1 MIKLSLAAAAAFA
14 LTACATA
21 ALASPE
27 EGAVSPPTPSDG
39 VQVMILGTYHFDNP
53 GLDLVNVA
61 ADDVLAERR
70 QGELELVAERLAAFQ
85 PTAVAVEKVPRGGS
99 LIDSSFARFTEAD
112 LTSDRNEIVQI
123 GYRIAHQQG
132 IDRVYAVD
140 AQDGEID
147 FFPFDRVQSFTEKT
161 GQMDLVNGKIA
172 QIQAEVEAIADN
184 REATPMYELL
194 ARENDAERTQR
205 MHSNFYYGLLKL
217 ADAEEQ
223 PGAALNYGWYARNAL
238 IFANIA
244 GSSQPGD
251 RILVIY
257 GSGHNYWLQHFAET
271 TPGFQFV
278 NPVPYLTGQAT
289 ASTAANGS

>member
-1 MIKLSLAAAAAFA
+1 MLKLTLAAIAAFA
-14 LTACATA
+14 LTACATP

-27 EGAVSPPTPSDG
+27 EAAVTPPSLSDV
-39 VQVMILGTYHFDNP
+39 VQIMVLGTYHFDNP

-70 QGELELVAERLAAFQ
+70 QSELKLVAERLAAFQ

-99 LIDSSFARFTEAD
+99 LIDPGFAQFTEAD
-112 LTSDRNEIVQI
+112 LTADRNEIVQI
-123 GYRIAHQQG
+123 GYRVAHQQG

-140 AQDGEID
+140 AQDGEIE
-147 FFPFDRVQSFTEKT
+147 FFPFDRVQRFAEKT
-161 GQMDLVNGKIA
+161 GQMDLVNSKIA
-172 QIQAEVEAIADN
+172 QIQAEVEAIADD
-184 REATPMYELL
+184 RKATPMYELL

-244 GSSQPGD
+244 ASSQPGD

-271 TPGFQFV
+271 MPGFQFV
-278 NPVPYLTGQAT
+278 DPGPYLTGQAT

>member
-1 MIKLSLAAAAAFA
+1 MLKLTLA
-14 LTACATA
+14 ATA
-21 ALASPE
+21 AVALAACTTPVLATPE
-27 EGAVSPPTPSDG
+27 EAAAPVLSSDS
-39 VQVMILGTYHFDNP
+39 VQVMVLGTYHFDNP

-70 QGELELVAERLAAFQ
+70 QSELKLVAERLAAFQ

-99 LIDSSFARFTEAD
+99 LIDPGFARFTEAD

-132 IDRVYAVD
+132 VDRVYAVD
-140 AQDGEID
+140 AQDGEIE
-147 FFPFDRVQSFTEKT
+147 FFPFDRVQSFAEKT

-172 QIQAEVEAIADN
+172 QIQAEVEAIADD

-194 ARENDAERTQR
+194 AWENDAERTQR

-244 GSSQPGD
+244 ASSQPGD

-278 NPVPYLTGQAT
+278 DPVPYLTGQAT

>member
-1 MIKLSLAAAAAFA
+1 MIKLSLAAAAVFA
-14 LTACATA
+14 LTACATP

-27 EGAVSPPTPSDG
+27 EAAVTPPVQSDG

-70 QGELELVAERLAAFQ
+70 QSELKLVAERLTAFQ

-99 LIDSSFARFTEAD
+99 LIDPGFARFTEAD

-140 AQDGEID
+140 AQDGEIE
-147 FFPFDRVQSFTEKT
+147 FFPFDRAQSFAEKT

-172 QIQAEVEAIADN
+172 QIQAEVEAIADD

-194 ARENDAERTQR
+194 ARENDIERTQR

-244 GSSQPGD
+244 ASSQPGD

-278 NPVPYLTGQAT
+278 DPVPYLTGQAT

>member
-14 LTACATA
+14 LTACATP

-27 EGAVSPPTPSDG
+27 EAAVTPPAVNEV

-61 ADDVLAERR
+61 ADDVLTERR
-70 QGELELVAERLAAFQ
+70 QSELELVAERLAAFQ

-99 LIDSSFARFTEAD
+99 LIDPGFARFTEAD

-123 GYRIAHQQG
+123 GYRVAHQQG
-132 IDRVYAVD
+132 IDRVFAVD
-140 AQDGEID
+140 VQDGEVE
-147 FFPFDRVQSFTEKT
+147 FFPFDRVQSFAEKT

-172 QIQAEVEAIADN
+172 QVQAEIAAMASD
-184 REATPMYELL
+184 REATPMHELL
-194 ARENDAERTQR
+194 AHENDAERTQR
-205 MHSNFYYGLLKL
+205 MHSNFYYALLKL

-244 GSSQPGD
+244 ASSQPGD

-278 NPVPYLTGQAT
+278 DPVPYLTGQAT

>member
-1 MIKLSLAAAAAFA
+1 MLKLTLAATAAFA
-14 LTACATA
+14 LTACATST
-21 ALASPE
+21 LASPE
-27 EGAVSPPTPSDG
+27 EAAAPVLASDS
-39 VQVMILGTYHFDNP
+39 VQVMVLGTYHFDNP

-70 QGELELVAERLAAFQ
+70 QGELKLVAERLGAFQ
-85 PTAVAVEKVPRGGS
+85 PTAIAVEKVPRGGS
-99 LIDSSFARFTEAD
+99 LIDASFARFTEAD

-123 GYRIAHQQG
+123 GYRVAHQQG

-140 AQDGEID
+140 AQDGEIE
-147 FFPFDRVQSFTEKT
+147 FFPFDRVQSFAEKT
-161 GQMDLVNGKIA
+161 GQMDLVNSKIA
-172 QIQAEVEAIADN
+172 QIQAEVEAIADD

-194 ARENDAERTQR
+194 ARENDIERTQR

-244 GSSQPGD
+244 ASSQPGD

-271 TPGFQFV
+271 MPGFQFV
-278 NPVPYLTGQAT
+278 DPGPYLTGQAT

>member
-1 MIKLSLAAAAAFA
+1 MIKLSLAAAAFV
-14 LTACATA
+14 LTACATP

-27 EGAVSPPTPSDG
+27 EAAIAPPTPSDG

-53 GLDLVNVA
+53 GLDLVNIA
-61 ADDVLAERR
+61 AEDVLTEKRQAELKR
-70 QGELELVAERLAAFQ
+70 VAERLSAFQ
-85 PTAVAVEKVPRGGS
+85 PTAIAVEKVARSDTPLDPGFA
-99 LIDSSFARFTEAD
+99 SFTDAD

-123 GYRIAHQQG
+123 GYRLADQQG
-132 IDRVYAVD
+132 ISRVYAVD
-140 AQDGEID
+140 VQEGEID
-147 FFPFDRVQSFTEKT
+147 FFPFGRIQSFAEKT
-161 GQMDLVNGKIA
+161 GQLDMINQMI
-172 QIQAEVEAIADN
+172 AEVQTEAETIASHQQ
-184 REATPMYELL
+184 AFAMHELL
-194 ARENDAERTQR
+194 AAENDPARTQR

-244 GSSQPGD
+244 ASSQPGD

-278 NPVPYLTGQAT
+278 DPVPYLTGQAT